1 MSDAWI
7 KDPRFLMREDMVARL
22 LEGKDCHYH
31 LYFVYLGSN
40 DNPALPTFVEELKK
54 QAEDI

>member
-1 MSDAWI
+1 
-7 KDPRFLMREDMVARL
+7 MVARL

-31 LYFVYLGSN
+31 LYFVYLDSN